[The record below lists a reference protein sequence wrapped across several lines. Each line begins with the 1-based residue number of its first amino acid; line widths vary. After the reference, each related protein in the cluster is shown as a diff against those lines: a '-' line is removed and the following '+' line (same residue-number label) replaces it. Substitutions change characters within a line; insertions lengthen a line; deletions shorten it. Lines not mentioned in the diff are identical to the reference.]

1 MKAEYALADAACNY
15 LYASWYLAALL
26 PQGRWH
32 FASAPFAEAGN
43 PHAVLHLQLY
53 VQGVAYRIA
62 IDHSNLPDIDETS
75 LAWCHAYGK
84 VNLRPEDADRP
95 KLVAIG
101 PLTAIRFQPGW
112 RMLLLAL
119 ANAWRARKRIASWRR
134 FFGNYRACLRRPRL
148 ADLQPGEASA
158 DYVFFASSQW
168 KKEAAV
174 NELRARFIRA
184 CRAVSHC
191 RFEGGFAPRS
201 KGDMDAYS
209 ELEMKER
216 LAEREY
222 LDKTRRSALAFNT
235 PSVAG
240 CNGWKYCELLMM
252 GKAILTPPL
261 VRLMPGH
268 WEHGHQYQQCLP
280 DGTDLP
286 AQVQLLLHEPAYRE
300 RLGRNARAYYEK
312 ELAADVVLQKLLQH
326 AQLNNSFATI

>member
-1 MKAEYALADAACNY
+1 MADAACNY
-15 LYASWYLAALL
+15 LYASWYLAALA
-26 PQGRWH
+26 PYGRWR
-32 FASAPFAEAGN
+32 FASAPFAAVGN
-43 PHAVLHLQLY
+43 PHAVLHLQLCM
-53 VQGVAYRIA
+53 QGVAYRIA

-84 VNLRPEDADRP
+84 VNLRPEDAERP

-119 ANAWRARKRIASWRR
+119 ANAWRARKRVQNWRR

-148 ADLQPGEASA
+148 ADLQPGHAQA
-158 DYVFFASSQW
+158 NYVFFASSQW

-174 NELRARFIRA
+174 NELRACFIRA
-184 CRAVSHC
+184 CKAVPHC

-201 KGDMDAYS
+201 KRDMDAYS

-222 LDKTRRSALAFNT
+222 LDKTQRSALAFNT

-268 WEHGHQYQQCLP
+268 WEHGHHYQQCLP

-286 AQVQLLLHEPAYRE
+286 AQINLLLQKPDYRE
-300 RLGRNARAYYEK
+300 QLGQNARAYYEK
-312 ELAADVVLQKLLQH
+312 ELAAGVVIEKLLQH
-326 AQLNNSFATI
+326 AHTNYPFASA